1 MATVITIEHL
11 PQSNTSPTELESYG
25 LLNQEAL
32 IEEVAE
38 IEALIQPLDAWDKA
52 TIITLLQAPINQL
65 MIAKVAQKIVG
76 YCLYQQIFE
85 QAEIFRIGTHPE
97 FQRQG
102 IANQLLNALKLRLTT
117 ASVASIMLEVRAD
130 NEPAIRLYEHQG
142 FKRIHIRS
150 GYYQTPNQPAVDALI
165 MQCVL

>member
-1 MATVITIEHL
+1 MATVISIEHP
-11 PQSNTSPTELESYG
+11 PQSNTSPTELESYS
-25 LLNQEAL
+25 LLS
-32 IEEVAE
+32 EEVIIDEVAQ
-38 IEALIQPLDAWDKA
+38 IEAVIQPLDAWDKA
-52 TIITLLQAPINQL
+52 SIVALLQAPINQL
-65 MIAKVAQKIVG
+65 MIVKVAQKIVG

-102 IANQLLNALKLRLTT
+102 IANQLINALKQRLKA
-117 ASVASIMLEVRAD
+117 ASVVSIMLEVRAD

>member
-1 MATVITIEHL
+1 MATVISIEHY
-11 PQSNTSPTELESYG
+11 PQSSANPTELKPHR
-25 LLNQEAL
+25 LL
-32 IEEVAE
+32 IEDAVIDEVAQ
-38 IEALIQPLDAWDKA
+38 IEAVIQPLDAWDKA
-52 TIITLLQAPINQL
+52 SMIALLQAPINQL
-65 MIAKVAQKIVG
+65 MIGKVAQKIVG

-102 IANQLLNALKLRLTT
+102 IANQLINALKQRLIA
-117 ASVASIMLEVRAD
+117 ASVVSIMLEVRAD
-130 NEPAIRLYEHQG
+130 NEPAIRLYEQQG
-142 FKRIHIRS
+142 FNKIHIRS